1 MEVEVN
7 TSFSDKAKA
16 DLILVKQA
24 QNGSQKAFAE
34 LLKRYRESVYYM
46 VLKMVRNKDDA
57 EDLTIEAFGKAFK
70 NIHLYLPNNAFS
82 TWLFKIASNN
92 TIDFLRCNK
101 MSKNSIPIEN
111 VAVDLGDNVSYSN
124 GNFIATL
131 RDPEEKLVKEQRE
144 NILRNIVKQ
153 LHHDYRQII
162 EMRYFE
168 EKSYQEIA
176 QELGIPL
183 GTVKAR
189 LFRSRELLL
198 GIIKNTEINNK
209 DEEFV

>member
-1 MEVEVN
+1 MEIEAN
-7 TSFSDKAKA
+7 SSFSEKART
-16 DLILVKQA
+16 DLVLVAQA
-24 QNGSQKAFAE
+24 QNGNQKAFAE

-46 VLKMVRNKDDA
+46 ILKMVRNKDDA

-70 NIHLYLPNNAFS
+70 NIHSYLPNNAFS

-101 MSKNSIPIEN
+101 IAKKSIPLEN
-111 VAVDLGDNVSYSN
+111 VVVDNGDDVSYNN
-124 GNFIATL
+124 GSFIASL
-131 RDPEEKLVKEQRE
+131 RNPEEKMVKEQRE
-144 NILRNIVKQ
+144 TIMRNIVHQ

-162 EMRYFE
+162 ELRYFE

-176 QELGIPL
+176 DELNIPL

-198 GIIKNTEINNK
+198 GIIKNTEFSSKFEN
-209 DEEFV
+209 

>member
-1 MEVEVN
+1 MEIEAN
-7 TSFSDKAKA
+7 SSFSEKART
-16 DLILVKQA
+16 DLVLVEQA
-24 QNGSQKAFAE
+24 QNGNQKAFAE

-46 VLKMVRNKDDA
+46 ILKMVRNKDDA

-70 NIHLYLPNNAFS
+70 NIHSYLPNNAFS

-101 MSKNSIPIEN
+101 IAKKSIPLEN
-111 VAVDLGDNVSYSN
+111 VVVDNGDDVSYNN
-124 GNFIATL
+124 GSFIASL
-131 RDPEEKLVKEQRE
+131 RNPEEKMVKEQRE
-144 NILRNIVKQ
+144 TIMRNIVHQ

-162 EMRYFE
+162 ELRYFE

-176 QELGIPL
+176 DELNIPL

-198 GIIKNTEINNK
+198 GIIKNTEFSSKFEN
-209 DEEFV
+209 